1 VKLSEF
7 NVMML
12 LTDAFGGFGGISRF
26 NRDFLTA
33 LDTCG
38 AITRTLAFPRVI
50 RDTIAEELPE
60 SVVYFRTS
68 AAGKSR
74 YFRQVMR
81 GLYLSPEVGLV
92 ICGHIHL
99 LPLAY
104 IVAKA
109 KRARLALIIHG
120 FEAWQPTRYPL
131 ANTLASRVDAVIAVS
146 RLSAQRF
153 VSWSSVALERV
164 FVLGNCVDL
173 DHFVPMPRDEK
184 LAARYGLTG
193 RRVIMTLGRLANRER
208 YKGFDEV
215 LDVLPL
221 LIQKIPDI
229 RYLIVGDGDDRSR
242 LEDKVSRLG
251 LTGHVVFAGKTSES
265 EKVAHYSLAD
275 AYVMPSSGEGFGIV
289 LLEAAAC
296 GVPVI
301 GSMADGS
308 REALL
313 NGALGRLVDPKNPKV
328 LAETI
333 LRTLESPG
341 LRQRPEAVAVF
352 GVTEFQAKV
361 CHWTERQLEA
371 IRSDAMA
378 A

>member
-1 VKLSEF
+1 
-7 NVMML
+7 
-12 LTDAFGGFGGISRF
+12 
-26 NRDFLTA
+26 
-33 LDTCG
+33 
-38 AITRTLAFPRVI
+38 
-50 RDTIAEELPE
+50 
-60 SVVYFRTS
+60 VVYFRTS
-68 AAGKSR
+68 AAGKSQ

-81 GLYLSPEVGLV
+81 GVHLSPEVGLV

-104 IVAKA
+104 LAAKA

-120 FEAWQPTRYPL
+120 FEAWQPTKYPL
-131 ANTLASRVDAVIAVS
+131 ANAIASRVDAVIAVS
-146 RLSAQRF
+146 GVSAQRF
-153 VSWSSVALERV
+153 ASWSSVALDRV

-173 DHFVPMPRDEK
+173 NHFIPMPRDER
-184 LAARYGLTG
+184 LSARYGLTG

-229 RYLIVGDGDDRSR
+229 KYLIVGDGDDRSR
-242 LEDKVSRLG
+242 LEAKADSLG
-251 LTGHVVFAGKTSES
+251 VTGHVIFAGKTSES

-313 NGALGRLVDPKNPKV
+313 NGALGRLVDPKNPKI

-333 LRTLESPG
+333 LRVLESNAP
-341 LRQRPEAVAVF
+341 RERPEAVAAF
-352 GVTEFQAKV
+352 SITEFQAKV

-371 IRSDAMA
+371 IHKRAVA